1 MKVKDGN
8 TRLYYDELGFFK
20 NIENKD
26 YHQSNGV
33 SSSKLGLLLDCPAK
47 YNNIQKTKAT
57 LDFGTAFH
65 MYFLERE
72 EFQAKYGV
80 LHEKNGATKA
90 AKEEKKLLIEKG
102 YDSFVKK
109 AELDA
114 FEKMTQTIL
123 SDPISDALFNADD
136 EHYIEHSGFWKFKS
150 VLCKCRPDYLLIK
163 NNQAFVI
170 DIKTTTD
177 CSPEKIARSIA
188 DWSYHRQ
195 AAFYVDGIKE
205 ITGIDEVHAL
215 HFFIEKPMDGA
226 ALWNQQQMAANA
238 LQCLPVT
245 IPESDLE
252 QGRREYKQALFNY
265 QKFMNENLMPG
276 YKKMAQIKLAEQL
289 DFVEIGLPHFK
300 KDEINRLENAHD

>member
-1 MKVKDGN
+1 MNVKDGN
-8 TRLYYDELGFFK
+8 TRLDNDLGFFK
-20 NIENKD
+20 NIENED
-26 YHQSNGV
+26 YHKINGV

-72 EFQAKYGV
+72 EFDEKYGV

-109 AELDA
+109 AELNA

-136 EHYIEHSGFWKFKS
+136 EHYIEHSGFWKFES

-195 AAFYVDGIKE
+195 AAFYADGIKE
-205 ITGIDEVHAL
+205 ITGIQDVHAL

-226 ALWNQQQMAANA
+226 AIWNEQQMAANA

-245 IPESDLE
+245 IPEADLE
-252 QGRREYKQALFNY
+252 QGRREYKQAISNY
-265 QKFMNENLMPG
+265 QKFMNENVMPG

-289 DFVEIGLPHFK
+289 DFVEIGLPNFK

>member
-1 MKVKDGN
+1 MKVKDG
-8 TRLYYDELGFFK
+8 RLRLDNDLGLFK
-20 NIENKD
+20 NIENED
-26 YHQSNGV
+26 YHQIDGV

-72 EFQAKYGV
+72 EFETKYGV

-136 EHYIEHSGFWKFKS
+136 EHYIEHSGFWKFES

-226 ALWNQQQMAANA
+226 SLWNQQQMAANA

-245 IPESDLE
+245 IPESDLD
-252 QGRREYKQALFNY
+252 QGRREYKQAIDNY
-265 QKFMNENLMPG
+265 KKFMFGTNLPG
-276 YKKMAQIKLAEQL
+276 YKKMAQLRMSEEI
-289 DFVEIGLPHFK
+289 DFLEIGLPLFK
-300 KDEINRLENAHD
+300 RDTQNRLENEHD